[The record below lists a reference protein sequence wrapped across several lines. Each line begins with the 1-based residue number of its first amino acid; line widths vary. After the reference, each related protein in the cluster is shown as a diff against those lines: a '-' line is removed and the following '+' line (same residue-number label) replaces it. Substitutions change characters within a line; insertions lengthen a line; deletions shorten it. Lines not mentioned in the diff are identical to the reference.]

1 LVDETVQACRNLRP
15 REALELVRKA
25 RLRLP
30 GEERLLSLEALLA
43 ERFRQQSVEERRADY
58 VARARESLEKKE
70 FSDAVRIL
78 EMCQTEGIAT
88 GEILSLLDFSRTEE
102 VEYRRQE
109 QLRNKLAQAQSL
121 MSDAAYDD
129 AINYL
134 EDALQQ
140 ADDTALHMLLD
151 QASAS
156 RDQLRQQIDAVL
168 ASAVLLVQAG
178 KQDEALEFLKTQ
190 PQPVLRSP
198 RAQTSLAALEE
209 ERTQALFRTL
219 GRAYAGLESDLPAG
233 EAVMR
238 HAMAA
243 SANTSLF
250 GPIGEAFHARGLTV
264 ADRVV
269 GDALH
274 DAKSLLRDH
283 NREGAGQ
290 ALQSVFGILDYAS
303 PDAKLDWQNTQR
315 KASQTSLISRFRG

>member
-1 LVDETVQACRNLRP
+1 M
-15 REALELVRKA
+15 
-25 RLRLP
+25 
-30 GEERLLSLEALLA
+30 
-43 ERFRQQSVEERRADY
+43 
-58 VARARESLEKKE
+58 ARARESLEKKE

>member
-1 LVDETVQACRNLRP
+1 
-15 REALELVRKA
+15 
-25 RLRLP
+25 
-30 GEERLLSLEALLA
+30 
-43 ERFRQQSVEERRADY
+43 

-70 FSDAVRIL
+70 FSDAVRVL

-88 GEILSLLDFSRTEE
+88 GEILSLLDFARAEE

-129 AINYL
+129 AINFL

-140 ADDTALHMLLD
+140 TDDTALHMLLD

-156 RDQLRQQIDAVL
+156 RDSLRQQIEAVL

-178 KQDEALEFLKTQ
+178 KQDEALEFLKAQ
-190 PQPVLRSP
+190 PQPVQRSP
-198 RAQTSLAALEE
+198 RVQTSLAALEE
-209 ERTQALFRTL
+209 EHTQTLFRTV

-238 HAMAA
+238 SAMAA
-243 SANTSLF
+243 SANASLF
-250 GPIGEAFHARGLTV
+250 GPIGEAFRARGRTV

-269 GDALH
+269 GDAINE
-274 DAKSLLRDH
+274 AKSLLRDH

-290 ALQSVFGILDYAS
+290 LLQNVFSILDYAS
-303 PDAKLDWQNTQR
+303 PDRKLDWQNTQR
-315 KASQTSLISRFRG
+315 KAAQTSLISRFRS